1 MRLVKEAAVRKNEIL
16 DAAEHLFVTKGFD
29 KTSTNDILNEVGI
42 ARGTLYYH
50 FKSKEEILDALI
62 ERFTKDRLKIAAGI
76 VAQKDQPIFLRMT
89 EMIMAINAESEI
101 GDELLKQVHRP
112 QNALMHQKIQ
122 DSLLKGITPLCAK
135 LIEEGIKQGLCHT
148 DYPYEAAEMTLIY
161 AMNVFDTLSDHKNRN
176 RKIAAFIYHT
186 ERILQMPQGSM
197 QKTLLPLLKQ

>member
-76 VAQKDQPIFLRMT
+76 VAQKDKPIFLRMT

-101 GDELLKQVHRP
+101 GDELLKQVHRS

-161 AMNVFDTLSDHKNRN
+161 AMNVFDTLSDHKNRS